1 MLSLPPE
8 VKHRA
13 GCTIPLVR
21 QKHWGSSKSG
31 GTTPRGEPGME
42 SDQKNPLPACVW
54 KVEWICVYIYI
65 WIYIH
70 IYIYIYIYTYIFWS
84 WFRGCIEPCLR
95 RKIQLQALYGVDQ
108 RSHGLNRIVGAG
120 PSSKDLR
127 INPCW
132 GTRPIIP
139 TPSKKYHCN
148 CKNQPDLKPMSPMK
162 EAMFPMKSQ
171 CYNPALHAFEASF
184 WKPWKFWVQHLKTT

>member
-54 KVEWICVYIYI
+54 KVEWIC
-65 WIYIH
+65 
-70 IYIYIYIYTYIFWS
+70 IYIYIHTFFEVDFVVVLSLFSEEKSNSDRASRSPSNLRSGSAESWLESDSWS
-84 WFRGCIEPCLR
+84 RSIQQGLTDQPMLR
-95 RKIQLQALYGVDQ
+95 DQA
-108 RSHGLNRIVGAG
+108 A
-120 PSSKDLR
+120 
-127 INPCW
+127 
-132 GTRPIIP
+132 RPIIP
-139 TPSKKYHCN
+139 TPSKKNHCN
-148 CKNQPDLKPMSPMK
+148 CYSTRFKTNVPHQRSNVLHEKPM
-162 EAMFPMKSQ
+162 
-171 CYNPALHAFEASF
+171 L
-184 WKPWKFWVQHLKTT
+184 